1 MRADLCWLPN
11 HFFDASR
18 FVNDALKNLCH
29 GMIVKGSS
37 IGPACSVQD
46 LTLASRIAEWRCV
59 PSLERSDLDSQLCS
73 PVEQAKQLAINSID
87 LVPPLCYGCAHRYVA
102 SVGSEGPVKRVTA
115 IMTCKNEEPIS
126 GRH

>member
-1 MRADLCWLPN
+1 MRADLGWLPH

-29 GMIVKGSS
+29 SVIVKGSS

-46 LTLASRIAEWRCV
+46 LTLALRIAEWRCV
-59 PSLERSDLDSQLCS
+59 TSLERSDLDSQLCS

-87 LVPPLCYGCAHRYVA
+87 LVPPLFYGCAHRYVA
-102 SVGSEGPVKRVTA
+102 IVGSEGPVKRVTA
-115 IMTCKNEEPIS
+115 RVTCENGEPIA